1 MSTLD
6 ANANR
11 QAELDAKAAATVT
24 PPLNPAFPFLVA
36 PFDPWFFDLNK
47 PHPSNEAE
55 TATIG
60 SLGSP
65 SPGAGMIQ
73 SVY

>member
-11 QAELDAKAAATVT
+11 QAGIDAKAAATVT
-24 PPLNPAFPFLVA
+24 PPLNPPFTYLVE

-47 PHPSNEAE
+47 PHPSDEASIDTLAPAE
-55 TATIG
+55 
-60 SLGSP
+60 
-65 SPGAGMIQ
+65 
-73 SVY
+73 